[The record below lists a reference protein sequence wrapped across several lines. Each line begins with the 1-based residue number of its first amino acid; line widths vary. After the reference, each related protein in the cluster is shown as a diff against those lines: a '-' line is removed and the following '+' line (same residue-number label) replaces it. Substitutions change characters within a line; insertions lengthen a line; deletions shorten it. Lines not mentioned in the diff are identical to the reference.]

1 MVLSVYKLYVFPGYC
16 GGYMMPVW
24 PVMGVAL
31 DVLAEAP
38 AGTLLWMFREH
49 SHGVIDAQ
57 FSSDG
62 CLGYL
67 VF

>member
-1 MVLSVYKLYVFPGYC
+1 
-16 GGYMMPVW
+16 
-24 PVMGVAL
+24 MGVAL
-31 DVLAEAP
+31 DMLAEAP
-38 AGTLLWMFREH
+38 AGTLLWMFCEH

>member
-1 MVLSVYKLYVFPGYC
+1 MYKLYVFPS
-16 GGYMMPVW
+16 YMMPVW

-31 DVLAEAP
+31 DMLAEAP
-38 AGTLLWMFREH
+38 AGTLLWMFCEH